1 MKYTHNENIRKHL
14 KNIIQNNKLSNAYIF
29 YGPRGIGKKAIAL
42 DSTLKNSYEIVGFTG
57 PFTIHRMKA
66 ASVEISST
74 IPMILIKP
82 SRILNLP
89 IMRRLPQT
97 PKTRMFA
104 AVLLIPIESN

>member
-1 MKYTHNENIRKHL
+1 
-14 KNIIQNNKLSNAYIF
+14 
-29 YGPRGIGKKAIAL
+29 
-42 DSTLKNSYEIVGFTG
+42 
-57 PFTIHRMKA
+57 MKA

-89 IMRRLPQT
+89 KMRRLPQT

>member
-1 MKYTHNENIRKHL
+1 MVHKLFQLL
-14 KNIIQNNKLSNAYIF
+14 KSTAV
-29 YGPRGIGKKAIAL
+29 GIHPISGIKKAIAL
-42 DSTLKNSYEIVGFTG
+42 DSTLKNSYEIDGFTG

-97 PKTRMFA
+97 PKQGC
-104 AVLLIPIESN
+104 LQPCY